1 MINIDTSAVLLGFA
15 VGVPMSL
22 LFFWGLNWG
31 MQVALVSPHP
41 GRLLMLS
48 FFVRLVLLLAVGFG
62 LTALNGTLW
71 ALAGYMIAYII
82 VRVVTVMRAEL
93 KPRATVSKQEGV

>member
-15 VGVPMSL
+15 IGVPMSV

-31 MQVALVSPHP
+31 MQRALVSPHP
-41 GRLLMLS
+41 GRLLVLS

-82 VRVVTVMRAEL
+82 VRIVTVMRAEI
-93 KPRATVSKQEGV
+93 KPKTAVAEQEGV